1 MGRVRASVGRGGLSS
16 GRCLHVRAVD
26 RPALPRAAAVTTLSQ
41 ILTLHDAGHYP
52 DAIADAA
59 DVSLGYVHGVL
70 RRERPGR
77 TRKPRP
83 RNSPLRAKI
92 LGLRAAGIE
101 TKRVAELLANECSR
115 TYVYRVLGEVQL

>member
-1 MGRVRASVGRGGLSS
+1 M
-16 GRCLHVRAVD
+16 
-26 RPALPRAAAVTTLSQ
+26 TTLSQ
-41 ILTLHDAGHYP
+41 ILSLHDAGHYP
-52 DAIADAA
+52 DAIANALP
-59 DVSLGYVHGVL
+59 VSLGYVHGVL

-101 TKRVAELLANECSR
+101 AGRIAELLANECSR
-115 TYVYRVLGEVQL
+115 TYVYRVLSEGNETDAG

>member
-1 MGRVRASVGRGGLSS
+1 MTTT
-16 GRCLHVRAVD
+16 
-26 RPALPRAAAVTTLSQ
+26 TTLTDR

-52 DAIADAA
+52 DAIANALP
-59 DVSLGYVHGVL
+59 VSLGYVHSTL
-70 RRERPGR
+70 RRERPDR

-92 LGLRAAGIE
+92 SGLRAAGIE

-115 TYVYRVLGEVQL
+115 TYVYRVLQEVVT

>member
-1 MGRVRASVGRGGLSS
+1 MTT
-16 GRCLHVRAVD
+16 
-26 RPALPRAAAVTTLSQ
+26 TTLAT

-52 DAIADAA
+52 DAIAGAA

-70 RRERPGR
+70 RVHRPGR

-92 LGLRAAGIE
+92 LGLRAAGISRG
-101 TKRVAELLANECSR
+101 RVAELLANECSR
-115 TYVYRVLGEVQL
+115 TYVYRVLGEVQP

>member
-1 MGRVRASVGRGGLSS
+1 MT
-16 GRCLHVRAVD
+16 
-26 RPALPRAAAVTTLSQ
+26 TTLAH
-41 ILTLHDAGHYP
+41 ILELHDAGHYP
-52 DAIADAA
+52 DAIANALP
-59 DVSLGYVHGVL
+59 VSLGYVHGVL

-101 TKRVAELLANECSR
+101 PGRIAVLLANECSR
-115 TYVYRVLGEVQL
+115 AYVYRVLQEAT

>member
-1 MGRVRASVGRGGLSS
+1 MTPTPTQRILS
-16 GRCLHVRAVD
+16 
-26 RPALPRAAAVTTLSQ
+26 
-41 ILTLHDAGHYP
+41 LHDAGHDP
-52 DAIADAA
+52 DAISSATN
-59 DVSLGYVHGVL
+59 VSLGYVHGVL

-101 TKRVAELLANECSR
+101 AGRIAVLLANECSK
-115 TYVYRVLGEVQL
+115 TYVYRVLQEAT

>member
-1 MGRVRASVGRGGLSS
+1 MTN
-16 GRCLHVRAVD
+16 
-26 RPALPRAAAVTTLSQ
+26 PTLAT
-41 ILTLHDAGHYP
+41 ILELHDAGHFP
-52 DAIADAA
+52 DAISRATS
-59 DVSLGYVHGVL
+59 VSLGYVHSTL
-70 RRERPGR
+70 RAHRPDR

-115 TYVYRVLGEVQL
+115 TYVYRVLQEVQL

>member
-1 MGRVRASVGRGGLSS
+1 M
-16 GRCLHVRAVD
+16 
-26 RPALPRAAAVTTLSQ
+26 TTATLAT

-52 DAIADAA
+52 DAIAGAA

-70 RRERPGR
+70 RVHRPGR

-92 LGLRAAGIE
+92 LGLRAAGISRG
-101 TKRVAELLANECSR
+101 RVAELLANECSR
-115 TYVYRVLGEVQL
+115 TYVYRVLQEDT

>member
-1 MGRVRASVGRGGLSS
+1 M
-16 GRCLHVRAVD
+16 
-26 RPALPRAAAVTTLSQ
+26 TTLAT
-41 ILTLHDAGHYP
+41 ILELHDAGHFP
-52 DAIADAA
+52 DAIQRATN
-59 DVSLGYVHGVL
+59 VSLGYVHGVL
-70 RRERPGR
+70 RRERPDR

-115 TYVYRVLGEVQL
+115 TYVYRVLQEDVT